1 MKSELYQKRLFITR
15 EITIYDTKVVY
26 QCIRFGKINQ
36 LSIPYEELTVD
47 KGNHITQIK
56 HINIYVRG
64 SVYLATIS
72 FFFRDLLYFSPNL
85 YLIFIFVFLGITAF
99 HYIIC
104 ENVWKI
110 RLQNST
116 YIFVNKKLPNEN
128 EVDEFIENLFKQRNI
143 YLKDTYFHISKYIPY
158 EPQFKNLQWLRQIE
172 VIDSKEFDA
181 KRQELEKMFTTD
193 VEFQFW
199 NN

>member
-15 EITIYDTKVVY
+15 EIIIHDTKVVY

-64 SVYLATIS
+64 SLYLAATS
-72 FFFRDLLYFSPNL
+72 FFFRDFLYFLPNL
-85 YLIFIFVFLGITAF
+85 YLIFILALFVAIAF
-99 HYIIC
+99 HYVIT

-116 YIFVNKKLPNEN
+116 YIFVNKKLPNEKK
-128 EVDEFIENLFKQRNI
+128 VDEFIENLFKQRNA
-143 YLKDTYFHISKYIPY
+143 YLKNTYFHISKHIPY
-158 EPQFKNLQWLRQIE
+158 ETQFKNLQWLRQIE
-172 VIDSKEFDA
+172 VIDGKEFDA
-181 KRQELEKMFTTD
+181 KRHELDKIYTNDTEI
-193 VEFQFW
+193 QFW